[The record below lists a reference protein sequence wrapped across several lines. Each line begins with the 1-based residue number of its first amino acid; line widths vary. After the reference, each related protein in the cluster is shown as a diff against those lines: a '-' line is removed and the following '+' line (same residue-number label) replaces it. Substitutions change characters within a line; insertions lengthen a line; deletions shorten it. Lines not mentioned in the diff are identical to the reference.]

1 MVSSLSSG
9 QRNGGPGDRP
19 DQGQGPGAGPG
30 QEQERGPG
38 PSGGHVPGGR
48 AQEGRVLRHGRQV
61 LIQPGEL
68 HAPLQLG
75 VALHCHDFEDETMR
89 PTEHTCRLPSS
100 PTVANTDAFI
110 WSKNQQSFSSQLA
123 AELS

>member
-9 QRNGGPGDRP
+9 QHNGGPGDRP

-68 HAPLQLG
+68 HPDSWG
-75 VALHCHDFEDETMR
+75 LHCIVMTLKM
-89 PTEHTCRLPSS
+89 
-100 PTVANTDAFI
+100 
-110 WSKNQQSFSSQLA
+110 KQ
-123 AELS
+123 